1 MCSRARAQQNGP
13 AAMLSCLIRSR
24 LNYNPAYP
32 ARTWLVQMTG
42 CRARLEMMDGPRG
55 CFGRLTLAGPTEA
68 VGYAQFLLG
77 QRLSTAASFQ
87 VSRGPRAR
95 VRLQLH
101 GLMLILQALRSS
113 CLHTCCLVPGPADD
127 CPCPIP
133 ILRQMG
139 GTTYYPYGPPQAVPS
154 MGGMPPAFAPAP
166 APGMAPYGMAAP
178 WAPPTMPVM
187 QQMAAA
193 AAMMPALVRQG
204 SAPEASHP
212 GA

>member
-1 MCSRARAQQNGP
+1 MAGETPFTSLNLMLTEDQAEVLLDQGNRA
-13 AAMLSCLIRSR
+13 LIE
-24 LNYNPAYP
+24 
-32 ARTWLVQMTG
+32 TEQMTG

-77 QRLSTAASFQ
+77 QRLSTAASF
-87 VSRGPRAR
+87 
-95 VRLQLH
+95 
-101 GLMLILQALRSS
+101 
-113 CLHTCCLVPGPADD
+113 
-127 CPCPIP
+127 
-133 ILRQMG
+133 QMG